1 MYVYVCVCIYIYIYI
16 YIYTYVCGGEG
27 GTRGNTVVKVLCH
40 KSEGRWFDSRLCRW
54 NFSLT

>member
-1 MYVYVCVCIYIYIYI
+1 MCVCVYIYIYI